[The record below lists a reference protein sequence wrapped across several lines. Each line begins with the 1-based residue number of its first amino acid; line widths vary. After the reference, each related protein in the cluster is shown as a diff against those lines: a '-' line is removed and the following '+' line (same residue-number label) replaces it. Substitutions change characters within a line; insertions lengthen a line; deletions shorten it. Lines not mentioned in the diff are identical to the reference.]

1 MATTTTATT
10 VAAEATTTSSSPESL
25 RAGGRPATEAAAARI
40 ATLFQEQARLVLR
53 ICRSMLRDRVEAE
66 DAAQQAFLSAYASL
80 LGGAQPRDE
89 VAWIATIARN
99 ECRARIR
106 ARMCEPL
113 VELDEDGPVSGDD
126 VQAIAI
132 RRSEVEALRRGLVDL
147 PAQQRQALVL
157 REFAGLSYEEL
168 AESLSVSLASV
179 ESLLFRARRGLR
191 SRLEPA
197 FAGVNGALSMPLLL
211 RDWLLRLAS
220 GGGESA
226 GAAAKIAS
234 LPVAA
239 KLAAAGA
246 SAALVAG
253 GAVGMEVRSERAPAR
268 HPAVR
273 AVTRPIRAPAP
284 RPQPAPAARVAAH
297 IAAPPAAVL
306 VAARHESPPAHGVS
320 RHARPSG
327 RGPSSG
333 GGRALRSSGA
343 PVSHGGRGEGRHGC

>member
-89 VAWIATIARN
+89 VAWVATIARN

-113 VELDEDGPVSGDD
+113 VALDEDGPVAGDD

-132 RRSEVEALRRGLVDL
+132 RRSEIEAVRRGLVDL

-191 SRLEPA
+191 TRLEPA
-197 FAGVNGALSMPLLL
+197 FAGVNGVLSMPLVF

-220 GGGESA
+220 GGGGESV

-239 KLAAAGA
+239 KVAAAAA
-246 SAALVAG
+246 SAGLVAG
-253 GAVGMEVRSERAPAR
+253 GAVGIEVRGEHVPAR

-273 AVTRPIRAPAP
+273 AVTRPARAPAP
-284 RPQPAPAARVAAH
+284 RPQSAPAARVAVPTGA
-297 IAAPPAAVL
+297 PAAVL
-306 VAARHESPPAHGVS
+306 VSSRHEPRPARTHTGAPAG
-320 RHARPSG
+320 RHSH
-327 RGPSSG
+327 RGPSH
-333 GGRALRSSGA
+333 
-343 PVSHGGRGEGRHGC
+343 HGHA

>member
-126 VQAIAI
+126 VQAIVI

-220 GGGESA
+220 GRGGESA
-226 GAAAKIAS
+226 GAAAKIAA

-239 KLAAAGA
+239 KVAAAAA
-246 SAALVAG
+246 SAGLVAG
-253 GAVGMEVRSERAPAR
+253 GAVGIEARSEHTPAR

-273 AVTRPIRAPAP
+273 AVTRPARAPAP
-284 RPQPAPAARVAAH
+284 KPQSAPAARVAA
-297 IAAPPAAVL
+297 PPASAPAV
-306 VAARHESPPAHGVS
+306 VASSKHESRAARRHVVVRHPHHASSHHGRPARVHGPPVGH
-320 RHARPSG
+320 SG
-327 RGPSSG
+327 RGSG
-333 GGRALRSSGA
+333 
-343 PVSHGGRGEGRHGC
+343 